1 MKKIFLIIMT
11 TSRTIALKRA
21 SNDLKELSQCPLEGI
36 GIAQLAE
43 DPMKYVINLE
53 LMMGPYVGYKLQ
65 LLLTIS
71 EEYPIKPPKVLI
83 YPNQLFNSMYH
94 HHIFGDS
101 KGFKRF
107 CINFLD
113 NDFNMDTN
121 EQYTGWNPAY
131 TISTILLQVQN
142 FLSIP
147 DFPNE
152 HHIRKELIDELMQSM
167 DKYERNFVVT
177 EESGKNSTITHTWKN
192 PYPKMH
198 YSSNQMVLDLERSS
212 KAKAIHEIKMNL
224 TCYVL
229 RDNFVDNPSILLGYP
244 IVQVK
249 SPYGMDKIELYPI
262 PQLLTYEA
270 FKIQTSQN
278 QNPFLGFYYKSES
291 GIKAA
296 NNQYYN
302 NWLPIYVNED
312 HFNKNRDTIINSLK
326 AIKGELE
333 FRPQQIFDILPII
346 LNKMIIGMFNGK
358 SMISSAFI
366 TCYFHYVLLFKK
378 LCEEF
383 KDEYEKYLNK
393 KLNLI
398 RMNDYQANKKIVPDI
413 GDFLMLLYLGN
424 VEMTNQ
430 EMMKIQQSLVEEFL
444 NRQIFWIFHGPECS
458 VSMKS
463 KVLKCSDIITDEMY
477 LDQFCSDP
485 SFNMEYLD
493 IFNKE
498 LRREN
503 LLNRIINIIS
513 NDNIF
518 IRLYNRDFRG
528 AKQKAQAEIK
538 RNFKDLYNQCS
549 QWSRNQIK
557 EVLLNNVRF
566 QDFFEKDESQ
576 MMNWMY
582 DSYRISNILKQCKE
596 ENENVKE
603 VLKYAYESQRGN
615 QLLLITFFAFKKIQ
629 EEGFVEELKKNY
641 GIFLKVDE
649 FVEKL
654 KLKLNEIKTYK
665 SLYEYIGYDSGKDKS
680 ELQLIVEGYERSKL
694 RRYIRDPNE
703 QLRRPLRFPRVN
715 LGFVGRGRRIRGIT
729 RGRGRGRGLFG

>member
-1 MKKIFLIIMT
+1 MT

-83 YPNQLFNSMYH
+83 YPNQLFNSIYH

-113 NDFNMDTN
+113 NDYNMDTN

-278 QNPFLGFYYKSES
+278 QNPFLGSYYKSES

-358 SMISSAFI
+358 SMI
-366 TCYFHYVLLFKK
+366 
-378 LCEEF
+378 
-383 KDEYEKYLNK
+383 
-393 KLNLI
+393 
-398 RMNDYQANKKIVPDI
+398 
-413 GDFLMLLYLGN
+413 
-424 VEMTNQ
+424 
-430 EMMKIQQSLVEEFL
+430 
-444 NRQIFWIFHGPECS
+444 
-458 VSMKS
+458 
-463 KVLKCSDIITDEMY
+463 
-477 LDQFCSDP
+477 
-485 SFNMEYLD
+485 
-493 IFNKE
+493 
-498 LRREN
+498 
-503 LLNRIINIIS
+503 
-513 NDNIF
+513 
-518 IRLYNRDFRG
+518 
-528 AKQKAQAEIK
+528 
-538 RNFKDLYNQCS
+538 
-549 QWSRNQIK
+549 
-557 EVLLNNVRF
+557 F
-566 QDFFEKDESQ
+566 Q
-576 MMNWMY
+576 
-582 DSYRISNILKQCKE
+582 
-596 ENENVKE
+596 
-603 VLKYAYESQRGN
+603 
-615 QLLLITFFAFKKIQ
+615 
-629 EEGFVEELKKNY
+629 
-641 GIFLKVDE
+641 
-649 FVEKL
+649 
-654 KLKLNEIKTYK
+654 
-665 SLYEYIGYDSGKDKS
+665 
-680 ELQLIVEGYERSKL
+680 RS
-694 RRYIRDPNE
+694 
-703 QLRRPLRFPRVN
+703 
-715 LGFVGRGRRIRGIT
+715 
-729 RGRGRGRGLFG
+729 